1 MPEFRILS
9 IFNRYLQYGGEE
21 TMAAKI
27 AETLSQKA
35 LVREYNYSTQEWLD
49 AGKFTAP
56 FRGLKNRHVIRQLRL
71 LQREYKFDFWLIHNV
86 FPAMSPAVYRE
97 ARRLNVPVIHMLHNY
112 RFGCLNGLL
121 FREGRECR
129 ECLKGSFLPG
139 VKNRCWQG
147 KLIPSLY
154 SACFQ
159 TAARKSGILHNAA
172 RFIALS
178 GRHAELLKTTGIPEE
193 KTSILPLF
201 VETHLLPYVPA
212 PEGGDILFVGRL
224 TPEKGLMPVLQA
236 WERLD
241 TERRLVI
248 AGDGPQRQELENWVK
263 EHNARNILFK
273 GFVPLEEQ
281 EQLWNTASA
290 SIAPSAWQEAGAT
303 TILESLGRGR
313 PVIAFAKGARLRPSG
328 KSSPRMAH
336 ESGRSR
342 FPDPYASNRPG
353 HSCGPDQRDGGTVP
367 GFHPGVPVSGILAGR
382 FHGNCGT
389 SSGAGQPPG
398 KAHARIMNP

>member
-56 FRGLKNRHVIRQLRL
+56 FRGLENRHVIRQLRL

-201 VETHLLPYVPA
+201 VETYLLPYV
-212 PEGGDILFVGRL
+212 
-224 TPEKGLMPVLQA
+224 
-236 WERLD
+236 
-241 TERRLVI
+241 RR
-248 AGDGPQRQELENWVK
+248 RK
-263 EHNARNILFK
+263 
-273 GFVPLEEQ
+273 
-281 EQLWNTASA
+281 
-290 SIAPSAWQEAGAT
+290 
-303 TILESLGRGR
+303 
-313 PVIAFAKGARLRPSG
+313 
-328 KSSPRMAH
+328 
-336 ESGRSR
+336 
-342 FPDPYASNRPG
+342 
-353 HSCGPDQRDGGTVP
+353 GGTS
-367 GFHPGVPVSGILAGR
+367 FS
-382 FHGNCGT
+382 
-389 SSGAGQPPG
+389 
-398 KAHARIMNP
+398 